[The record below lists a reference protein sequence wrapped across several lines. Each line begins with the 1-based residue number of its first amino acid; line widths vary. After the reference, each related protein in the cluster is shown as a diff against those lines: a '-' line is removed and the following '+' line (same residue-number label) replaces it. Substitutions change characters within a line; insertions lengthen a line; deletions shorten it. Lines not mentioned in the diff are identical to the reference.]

1 MGAAMH
7 RISRRDFLGGAA
19 AGAAAALGG
28 SDRGHAAQASVPADV
43 LAFHR
48 DCRVLDLHIDTPL
61 WMRLVGYDI
70 GVRHRNWLPGS
81 PFGWHLDLPR
91 AAEGGLD
98 AAVFGLVIN
107 PAEVREELMLPL
119 RVLAW
124 TESSSGIAQT
134 LETLSLIT
142 EAQQRQPDRFAFV
155 KSGSELRSA
164 IDAGRFAA
172 LAGLEG
178 AQGIEGR
185 LENVARAHG
194 QGLRMLGLVHFQATE
209 AAYPMTVPGF
219 EAEGLTAFGR
229 DLVAEC
235 ERLRIVVD
243 LAHVN
248 AAGVDD
254 ALAIVTRPFVVSHS
268 ACRALQDHPRNLT
281 DDQIRR
287 IAGRGGVIGVAVEG
301 SFVGDGGIERFLDHL
316 EHLMQVGGVEC
327 AALGSDY
334 DGAIVPVP
342 GMGDVTVFPRVTA
355 GLLARGHSRNAVK
368 QVMGENALHVITEVC
383 G

>member
-1 MGAAMH
+1 MQA
-7 RISRRDFLGGAA
+7 ISRRELLGGAA
-19 AGAAAALGG
+19 ALLAAAGRA
-28 SDRGHAAQASVPADV
+28 HAAEDPVPADV

-48 DCRVLDLHIDTPL
+48 ACRVLDLHVDTPL
-61 WMRLVGYDI
+61 WMRLAGYDI
-70 GVRHRNWLPGS
+70 GVRHRNRLPAS
-81 PFGWHLDLPR
+81 PFGWHFDLPR

-107 PAEVREELMLPL
+107 PAEVREELILPL

-124 TESSSGIAQT
+124 TESGHGIEQT
-134 LETLSLIT
+134 LETLDLVA
-142 EAQQRQPDRFAFV
+142 EAGRRLPDRFEFA
-155 KSGSELRSA
+155 KTGSELRAA

-194 QGLRMLGLVHFQATE
+194 RGLRMLGLVHFQATE
-209 AAYPMTVPGF
+209 AAYPMTVASFDGQ
-219 EAEGLTAFGR
+219 GLTPFGR

-235 ERLRIVVD
+235 ERLRMVVD
-243 LAHVN
+243 LAHTN

-268 ACRALQDHPRNLT
+268 ACRAVQDHPRNLT

-287 IAGRGGVIGVAVEG
+287 IAERGGVIGVAMER
-301 SFVGDGGIERFLDHL
+301 SFVGTGDIGRFIDHL
-316 EHLMQVGGVEC
+316 EHLMKVGGVGC

-342 GMGDVTVFPRVTA
+342 GMGDVTAFPQVTR
-355 GLLARGHSRNAVK
+355 GLLARGHSPESVK
-368 QVMGENALHVITEVC
+368 QVMGENALRVICEVC

>member
-1 MGAAMH
+1 MRG
-7 RISRRDFLGGAA
+7 ITRRELLGGAA
-19 AGAAAALGG
+19 ALVAGAAPARAAEEP
-28 SDRGHAAQASVPADV
+28 VPADV

-48 DCRVLDLHIDTPL
+48 ACRVLDLHIDTPL
-61 WMRLVGYDI
+61 WMRFAGYDI
-70 GVRHRNWLPGS
+70 AVRHRNRLPAS
-81 PFGWHLDLPR
+81 PFAWHLDLPR
-91 AAEGGLD
+91 AEDGGLD
-98 AAVFGLVIN
+98 AAVLGLVIN

-119 RVLAW
+119 RLLAW
-124 TESSSGIAQT
+124 AESGFGIAQT
-134 LETLSLIT
+134 LETLDLLS
-142 EAQQRQPDRFAFV
+142 EAERRLSDRFRFA
-155 KSGSELRSA
+155 KTGSELRAA

-185 LENVARAHG
+185 LENVARAHER
-194 QGLRMLGLVHFQATE
+194 GLRMLGLVHFQATE
-209 AAYPMTVPGF
+209 AAYPMTVAAF
-219 EAEGLTAFGR
+219 EGRGLTPFGR

-243 LAHVN
+243 LAHTN

-254 ALAIVTRPFVVSHS
+254 ALAVVERPFVVSHS
-268 ACRALQDHPRNLT
+268 ACRAVHDHPRNLG

-287 IAGRGGVIGVAVEG
+287 MAERGGVIGVAVER
-301 SFVGDGGIERFLDHL
+301 SFVGPGGLPRFLDHL
-316 EHLMQVGGVEC
+316 EHLMKVGGVEC

-342 GMGDVTVFPRVTA
+342 GMGDVTAFPHVTA
-355 GLLARGHSRNAVK
+355 GLLARGHSPEAVK
-368 QVMGENALHVITEVC
+368 KVMGENALRVLTEVC

>member
-1 MGAAMH
+1 MHEITRRELLAGVAA
-7 RISRRDFLGGAA
+7 LL
-19 AGAAAALGG
+19 AGAPARAADEPIPDDL
-28 SDRGHAAQASVPADV
+28 

-48 DCRVLDLHIDTPL
+48 ECRVLDLHIDTPL
-61 WMRLVGYDI
+61 WMRLLGYDI
-70 GVRHRNWLPGS
+70 GARHRNWLPAS

-124 TESSSGIAQT
+124 TESGFGIGQT
-134 LETLSLIT
+134 LETLGVIA
-142 EAQQRQPDRFAFV
+142 EAQRRLPDRFVFA
-155 KSGSELRSA
+155 KTGSELRAA

-178 AQGIEGR
+178 SQGIEGR
-185 LENVARAHG
+185 LENVARAHE

-209 AAYPMTVPGF
+209 AAHPMTVPAF
-219 EAEGLTAFGR
+219 EGRGLTPFGR

-254 ALAIVTRPFVVSHS
+254 ALAMLKRPFVVSHS

-281 DDQIRR
+281 DEQIRR
-287 IAGRGGVIGVAVEG
+287 VAEHGGVIGVAVG
-301 SFVGDGGIERFLDHL
+301 RDFLGAGGIPRFLDHL
-316 EHLMQVGGVEC
+316 EHLMKVGGVEC

-342 GMGDVTVFPRVTA
+342 GMGDVTSFPRVTA
-355 GLLARGHSRNAVK
+355 GLLARGHAQESVK
-368 QVMGENALHVITEVC
+368 KGMGENALRVLTEVC

>member
-1 MGAAMH
+1 MH
-7 RISRRDFLGGAA
+7 GITRRELLGGGAA
-19 AGAAAALGG
+19 ALLAGSAGA
-28 SDRGHAAQASVPADV
+28 HAADDAIPADV

-48 DCRVLDLHIDTPL
+48 ECRVLDLHIDTPL
-61 WMRLVGYDI
+61 WMRLAGYDI
-70 GVRHRNWLPGS
+70 GRRHRNRLPAS

-124 TESSSGIAQT
+124 TESGFGIAQT
-134 LETLSLIT
+134 LETLDLVA
-142 EAQQRQPDRFAFV
+142 EAEQRLPDRFRFART
-155 KSGSELRSA
+155 GSELRAA

-185 LENVARAHG
+185 LENVARAHAH
-194 QGLRMLGLVHFQATE
+194 GLRMLGLVHFQATE
-209 AAYPMTVPGF
+209 AAYPMTVAAF
-219 EAEGLTAFGR
+219 EGRGLTPFGR

-243 LAHVN
+243 LAHTN

-254 ALAIVTRPFVVSHS
+254 ALALVKRPFVVSHS
-268 ACRALQDHPRNLT
+268 ACRAVQDHPRNLT

-287 IAGRGGVIGVAVEG
+287 LAERGGVIGVAVER
-301 SFVGDGGIERFLDHL
+301 SFVGDGGLERFLDHL
-316 EHLMQVGGVEC
+316 EHLMRVGGVGC

-342 GMGDVTVFPRVTA
+342 GMEDVTAFPRVTA
-355 GLLARGHSRNAVK
+355 GLLARGHPQEAVK
-368 QVMGENALHVITEVC
+368 QVMGENALRVLTEVC